1 MRLSFLGNTLFSSSR
16 GSESSFSR
24 TEHTSTQVVESVVGN
39 EGMVFRVEN
48 LYGESSR
55 VLEGIEVLVSKK
67 KGQQRVRI
75 VCIPSGYGDDS
86 EIPDFASIGSC
97 DDSVLSDSFD
107 DDNVNRPHFLEEF
120 ARTVLEPCQ
129 CQTFLKPALRRTRS
143 EHPFPDR
150 SVSFDKVNIKE
161 FPMTLGD
168 HPSASS
174 GPPVALDWDKV
185 ERQRSLGL
193 DEYENSRSP
202 RRTRRQLKLSL
213 RDRRGILQRQFSAD
227 EVNQAWSEARA
238 IREQRKETIQRG
250 IMLMFMDD
258 MCESASR
265 KIAKMGHSISNVLV
279 Y

>member
-1 MRLSFLGNTLFSSSR
+1 MER
-16 GSESSFSR
+16 
-24 TEHTSTQVVESVVGN
+24 
-39 EGMVFRVEN
+39 
-48 LYGESSR
+48 
-55 VLEGIEVLVSKK
+55 IEVLVSKK
-67 KGQQRVRI
+67 QGQQRVRI
-75 VCIPSGYGDDS
+75 VCIPSGLGDEQCD
-86 EIPDFASIGSC
+86 IPELASIGSFEE
-97 DDSVLSDSFD
+97 SVLSDSFD
-107 DDNVNRPHFLEEF
+107 DDKVDRPHFLEEF
-120 ARTVLEPCQ
+120 ARTILEPCQ
-129 CQTFLKPALRRTRS
+129 CQTFLKPALRRRTRS
-143 EHPFPDR
+143 AHPFPER

-238 IREQRKETIQRG
+238 IREQRRETIQRG
-250 IMLMFMDD
+250 MMLMFMDD
-258 MCESASR
+258 LCESASR
-265 KIAKMGHSISNVLV
+265 KWSKMGDSISF
-279 Y
+279 